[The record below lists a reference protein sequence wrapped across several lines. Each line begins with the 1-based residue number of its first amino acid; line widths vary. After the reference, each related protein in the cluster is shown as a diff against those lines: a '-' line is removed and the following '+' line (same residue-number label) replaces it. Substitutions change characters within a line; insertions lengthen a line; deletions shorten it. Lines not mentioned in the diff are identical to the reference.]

1 LTFKEVDCTE
11 ARSEASAEVLAVLY
25 KALGS
30 RLQAVCDLI
39 YIDIIEYQQ
48 VKIEG
53 FHRSANAVD
62 KRECSVIATAI
73 DEDKML
79 IFTVFVA
86 VDIETCFKLHWYCT
100 ANPMANLQ
108 AASYTS
114 FSGTSVATNR
124 ASSVL
129 FVYLANC
136 FHLSRN

>member
-62 KRECSVIATAI
+62 KRERSVIATAI

-86 VDIETCFKLHWYCT
+86 VDIETCLSYIGIVLLTLWLTCRLRVILAF
-100 ANPMANLQ
+100 Q
-108 AASYTS
+108 AP
-114 FSGTSVATNR
+114 
-124 ASSVL
+124 L
-129 FVYLANC
+129 
-136 FHLSRN
+136 